1 MHIAL
6 VIYGSL
12 DEVSGG
18 FLYDRKLVE
27 LLRRRGHDVTIIPL
41 PWRSYGRSLMDN
53 GSRHLLDRMQDREF
67 TVIVQDELIHPS
79 VFQLNRR
86 VRRVVQTPI
95 VALIHLLRSSQQ
107 WPVWQQGFYRW
118 VERRYLATVDGCIYA
133 NGHIADRVRALL
145 GTLPPGAI
153 AHPAGSHLHV
163 ALTPTQ
169 IVERAQRPGPL
180 KIIFVGN
187 LIPLKGLH
195 LLLEVLQ
202 YVPATAWQLTVLG
215 SVERDPVYVRQV
227 RRHIAAKGWGEQ
239 VRLRGLLSQ
248 TEVGDC
254 LAASHVFAMP
264 SCPEGYSIAYQE
276 ALSHGLPVLA
286 HA

>member
-1 MHIAL
+1 MHFAL

-12 DEVSGG
+12 EEVSGG

-27 LLRRRGHDVTIIPL
+27 LLRQRGHDVTIMPL

-53 GSRHLLDRMQDREF
+53 SSWHLLDRMQDREF

-86 VRRVVQTPI
+86 VRRIVQTPI
-95 VALIHLLRSSQQ
+95 VSLIHLLRSSQQ

-133 NGHIADRVRALL
+133 NRHLAARVRALL
-145 GTLPPGAI
+145 GTPPPGVI
-153 AHPAGSHLHV
+153 AHPAGNHLPV
-163 ALTPTQ
+163 ALTPAQ

-195 LLLEVLQ
+195 LLLAVLQ
-202 YVPATAWQLTVLG
+202 YLPATKIAIPPMCARCGG
-215 SVERDPVYVRQV
+215 SLPP
-227 RRHIAAKGWGEQ
+227 G
-239 VRLRGLLSQ
+239 
-248 TEVGDC
+248 VGR
-254 LAASHVFAMP
+254 SRS
-264 SCPEGYSIAYQE
+264 SCVVCSAR
-276 ALSHGLPVLA
+276 AR
-286 HA
+286 

>member
-1 MHIAL
+1 
-6 VIYGSL
+6 
-12 DEVSGG
+12 
-18 FLYDRKLVE
+18 
-27 LLRRRGHDVTIIPL
+27 
-41 PWRSYGRSLMDN
+41 
-53 GSRHLLDRMQDREF
+53 
-67 TVIVQDELIHPS
+67 
-79 VFQLNRR
+79 
-86 VRRVVQTPI
+86 
-95 VALIHLLRSSQQ
+95 
-107 WPVWQQGFYRW
+107 
-118 VERRYLATVDGCIYA
+118 
-133 NGHIADRVRALL
+133 
-145 GTLPPGAI
+145 
-153 AHPAGSHLHV
+153 
-163 ALTPTQ
+163 
-169 IVERAQRPGPL
+169 
-180 KIIFVGN
+180 

-254 LAASHVFAMP
+254 LAASDVFAMP

-286 HA
+286 HAESDGADLIEHGVSGFHLHPQDLPSGAQYLQTLTTDRAMLARMSLAARTHFERLPTWEQSLAAAAEFLEDLGTRRVLAPEGGRL